1 MSSDDEEDRT
11 VQEIAPVRAPGP
23 KPPGSAHMRAAPV
36 ADDPGDEPED
46 STEASTVERLAPIR
60 IKTPG
65 YGEIVPRESAS
76 LPRSPPSADPPRRAS
91 VKIEQVPVV
100 KGDDAPPP
108 SRPNADKRRES
119 TSLRAARAP
128 LHTVLGLAPIASA
141 AAAEEPEPPSAPD
154 LPTETRPR
162 PAIPSVVASAP
173 PPVEPEPPEDSVTAL
188 NASPVVP
195 ASIGRIPAA
204 VPIPPEP
211 DSEDSITAQSITA
224 QSITQGRPEPRER
237 KSDAPTANAAA
248 PVTPAEDEEE
258 LTTKGPIPLP
268 AEEPDDSITTRAPRV
283 DPMREPLVSLAE
295 RAIASVPRVA
305 AHPASDEM
313 DSVVSVTAQM
323 PGHMADALRIAVTE
337 STKGAAA
344 QALKGTANDVPK
356 PLPARRASAPSTPP
370 PIREPMRSTPPPLPP
385 RASSAPPARP
395 RPALETPSTEPDL
408 PPPSAPDA
416 PTQAAN
422 GPRPAAPRGAP
433 GSVSAFAATMPVSA
447 AIPVLPPLT
456 SDGEGI
462 AFEPPRFDPPSQAAL
477 RGDVQLPTIQQSPP
491 SWSSLPQGIDTSARP
506 PSQGRWVAL
515 VVAVAAVSLLVPT
528 LLFFYLRRGGD
539 EEPGASTAGASAAT
553 TLGSAVHAPARLSA
567 VPDELD
573 DSDPRAK
580 RLRVKPKKKR

>member
-23 KPPGSAHMRAAPV
+23 TPPGSSHMKAAPV
-36 ADDPGDEPED
+36 VVQETEADED
-46 STEASTVERLAPIR
+46 DNTEASTVERLAPIR

-65 YGEIVPRESAS
+65 YGEILPRESAS
-76 LPRSPPSADPPRRAS
+76 LPRSAPAAEPPRRPS

-100 KGDDAPPP
+100 KGDDGPPA
-108 SRPNADKRRES
+108 SRPTGEKRRES

-128 LHTVLGLAPIASA
+128 LHTVLGLAPLTSPAGGDD
-141 AAAEEPEPPSAPD
+141 EPEPPSAPD

-162 PAIPSVVASAP
+162 PPIPSVAASVPA
-173 PPVEPEPPEDSVTAL
+173 PVEPDPPEDSVTAL
-188 NASPVVP
+188 NASPVLPTSV
-195 ASIGRIPAA
+195 GRIPAA
-204 VPIPPEP
+204 IPIPPEP
-211 DSEDSITAQSITA
+211 DSEDSITAQSIT
-224 QSITQGRPEPRER
+224 QSRPDARER

-248 PVTPAEDEEE
+248 PAVATEDEEE

-268 AEEPDDSITTRAPRV
+268 AEEADDSITTRAPRV

-295 RAIASVPRVA
+295 RAIASVPRVP
-305 AHPASDEM
+305 AHPASEEM

-344 QALKGTANDVPK
+344 QALKGTTNDVPK

-370 PIREPMRSTPPPLPP
+370 PVREPMRSSPPPLPP
-385 RASSAPPARP
+385 RASSAPPASRA
-395 RPALETPSTEPDL
+395 RPALETPSTEPEL
-408 PPPSAPDA
+408 PPPSVPDA

-422 GPRPAAPRGAP
+422 GPRPASPRAAP

-456 SDGEGI
+456 GDGEAI

-491 SWSSLPQGIDTSARP
+491 SWSSLPQGVDTSSRP

-515 VVAVAAVSLLVPT
+515 VVAVAAVSVLVPT

-539 EEPGASTAGASAAT
+539 DDPGASATGASGAT

-580 RLRVKPKKKR
+580 RLRIKPKKKR